1 VSDEIIDSVHDAATT
16 APLDTTP
23 VDPLFRE
30 ELDTVI
36 WFQQEVRE
44 GRRLPITEADAV
56 AHSLYVALQ
65 HSAQSQLPQL
75 PLADM
80 SKYVAVHA
88 CNVSLLGM
96 ALGEHVGLD
105 GGEVRDLGMAALLHD
120 IGMARMPVSVL
131 AKAEQLDPA
140 ERDRIRQHPV
150 EGARIIL
157 DADAALEVAVVVAYE
172 HHIRMDGSGYPELTF
187 KRETH
192 YATRLVQ
199 LCDIY
204 HALRSPRPFRKPWPP
219 EVVYSFIKE
228 RAGFEFD
235 PDVTAAFIR
244 MLEQRNA

>member
-1 VSDEIIDSVHDAATT
+1 MSGEPINTDNAAD

-23 VDPLFRE
+23 VDPRFRE
-30 ELDTVI
+30 ELDTVF
-36 WFQQEVRE
+36 WLQQEVRE
-44 GRRLPITEADAV
+44 GRRLPVTEADAV

-65 HSAQSQLPQL
+65 HSAQSRLPQL

-80 SKYVAVHA
+80 SQYVAVHA
-88 CNVSLLGM
+88 SNVSLLAM
-96 ALGEHVGLD
+96 ALGEYVGLHA
-105 GGEVRDLGMAALLHD
+105 GEVRDLGMAALLHD
-120 IGMARMPVSVL
+120 IGMARTPVSVL
-131 AKAEQLDPA
+131 AKAEQLDTE

-157 DADAALEVAVVVAYE
+157 EADGSLEVAVVVAYE
-172 HHIRMDGSGYPELTF
+172 HHIRLDGSGYPVLTF
-187 KRETH
+187 KRQTH

-219 EVVYSFIKE
+219 EIVYSFIRE

-235 PDVTAAFIR
+235 PDITTSFIK
-244 MLEQRNA
+244 MLEQRNAD